1 MRTIELRLPNDL
13 DEELRMIDENQEEF
27 ILHAIRES
35 IKAKALL
42 RQRLVEGY
50 QATYKED
57 LSLTS
62 DFEGADLEDWK

>member
-1 MRTIELRLPNDL
+1 
-13 DEELRMIDENQEEF
+13 MIDENQEEF